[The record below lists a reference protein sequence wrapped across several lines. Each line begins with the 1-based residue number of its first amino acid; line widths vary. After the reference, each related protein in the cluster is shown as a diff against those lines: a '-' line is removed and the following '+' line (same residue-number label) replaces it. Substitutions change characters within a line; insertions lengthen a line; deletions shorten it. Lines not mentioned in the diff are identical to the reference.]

1 MAKHFI
7 RMPVLAEE
15 KAKTKMEL
23 YEVAGFPGILGCL
36 DCTHIPIIAPAD
48 DEYSYVNRKGFHSIN
63 VQAICNANMEFTNV
77 TARWPGGNHDSYI
90 LKNSSVGQHF
100 DADGFGEGWLLGD
113 SGYGLKKWLMTPF
126 SNPSTLPEKKY
137 NSSQKRTRCLIEC
150 AFGVLKSRW
159 RILDH
164 TGGRLCYTPAKAARI
179 TIACCVLHNI
189 CRRNGTPMPVDL
201 PNIAQLV
208 DFSETFD
215 GPSSQTGEVRS
226 NIVRSFM

>member
-1 MAKHFI
+1 M
-7 RMPVLAEE
+7 
-15 KAKTKMEL
+15 
-23 YEVAGFPGILGCL
+23 
-36 DCTHIPIIAPAD
+36 
-48 DEYSYVNRKGFHSIN
+48 
-63 VQAICNANMEFTNV
+63 

-90 LKNSSVGQHF
+90 LNNSSVGQHF
-100 DADGFGEGWLLGD
+100 NADGFGVGWLLGD

-126 SNPSTLPEKKY
+126 SNPTTLPEKKF

-179 TIACCVLHNI
+179 TLACCVLHNI
-189 CRRNGTPMPVDL
+189 CRRNATPMPVGL
-201 PNIAQLV
+201 PDIAPLV
-208 DFSETFD
+208 DTSETFD
-215 GPSSQTGEVRS
+215 GASSQTGEEVRS